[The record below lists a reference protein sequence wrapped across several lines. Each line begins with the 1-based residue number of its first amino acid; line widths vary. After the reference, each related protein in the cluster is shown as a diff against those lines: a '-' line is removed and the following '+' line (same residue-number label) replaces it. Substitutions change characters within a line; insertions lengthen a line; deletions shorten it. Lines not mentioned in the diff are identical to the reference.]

1 VEVVKVGVINEQRS
15 SGEKMEII
23 SRIKEISFDLERT
36 APETGEYQKEL
47 LAIVGRINTWTEGAN
62 SDSGEQVQALR
73 KEILWLLNDIK
84 TGKGR
89 NGEAIPEP
97 VCREPQDRR
106 QQGTPQDVT
115 PEARTPLQCV
125 I

>member
-1 VEVVKVGVINEQRS
+1 MEVVKVGVINEQRS

-89 NGEAIPEP
+89 NGEAIPDMRQHIVKTLVRWNQFVGSPRTEGS
-97 VCREPQDRR
+97 REHHRM
-106 QQGTPQDVT
+106 
-115 PEARTPLQCV
+115 
-125 I
+125 